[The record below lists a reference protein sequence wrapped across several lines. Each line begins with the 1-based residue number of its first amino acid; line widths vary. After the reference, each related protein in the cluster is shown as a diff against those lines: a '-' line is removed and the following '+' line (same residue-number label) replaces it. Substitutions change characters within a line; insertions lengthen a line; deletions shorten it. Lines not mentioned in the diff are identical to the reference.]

1 MVRSPS
7 LWLWSL
13 VLAVAGL
20 PRWLLAACIMLLTLI
35 SSDFNSEASAHPP
48 FLSGS
53 ALSALVADDLPV
65 DATGQASKAESQSL
79 PRLFSAITGSVV
91 LAMAQSS
98 HLLRAESL
106 QRGRNATIE
115 PPYVLLLDWALPW
128 VVLLLCGLGLC
139 LALLYQRHVFRDRFG
154 RFSAAFWNRKHLQ
167 YRFTHTAA

>member
-7 LWLWSL
+7 LWLWSRGL
-13 VLAVAGL
+13 TVAGL
-20 PRWLLAACIMLLTLI
+20 PRWLLAACIMLLMLI

-48 FLSGS
+48 FASGS

-65 DATGQASKAESQSL
+65 DATGQVSKAESQSL
-79 PRLFSAITGSVV
+79 PRLFSAITGSAV

-139 LALLYQRHVFRDRFG
+139 LALLYQRHVFRDRFS

-167 YRFTHTAA
+167 YRFLHTAA